1 MSLLGFGQTHM
12 CGAMTP
18 ETLDD
23 LHRLLA
29 TVRVKLTTACGLTVR
44 QCAPRKK
51 TPFNGSFNCGSI
63 LKIFACAHT
72 QFEARKSANKRNKQ
86 ARQLCVRLRAMA
98 KSVTE
103 KEVRMS
109 ELKELQDLYDQVS
122 ANTTQIKYL
131 QHWMELEAI
140 SVHETLMSEHAS
152 DVWRDLPVID
162 RGFDEMQF

>member
-1 MSLLGFGQTHM
+1 M

-23 LHRLLA
+23 LHRLLG
-29 TVRVKLTTACGLTVR
+29 TVRVKLTTAFGLAFR
-44 QCAPRKK
+44 QCAPR
-51 TPFNGSFNCGSI
+51 TNNPFYGSYSI
-63 LKIFACAHT
+63 PKPFACVKT
-72 QFEARKSANKRNKQ
+72 QTAARKSANKRNKQ
-86 ARQLCVRLRAMA
+86 ARQLCVRLCAMA

-140 SVHETLMSEHAS
+140 SVHETLMSEHAG

>member
-1 MSLLGFGQTHM
+1 MQTS
-12 CGAMTP
+12 
-18 ETLDD
+18 
-23 LHRLLA
+23 A
-29 TVRVKLTTACGLTVR
+29 T
-44 QCAPRKK
+44 
-51 TPFNGSFNCGSI
+51 
-63 LKIFACAHT
+63 
-72 QFEARKSANKRNKQ
+72 NKRESFVCV
-86 ARQLCVRLRAMA
+86 CVRLCAMA